1 MGGRYVYLIFYGT
14 PIFFGGVCARYDSGI
29 HFRNPLY
36 TTSVRISQLTTLQTM
51 LKTGHMIGKSF
62 QMRRCIILLQDSDIH
77 IHGS

>member
-36 TTSVRISQLTTLQTM
+36 HVTL
-51 LKTGHMIGKSF
+51 KF
-62 QMRRCIILLQDSDIH
+62 QRGSSLNLNATPNDSEH
-77 IHGS
+77 R

>member
-36 TTSVRISQLTTLQTM
+36 LLDLKFSEFSIYIGSMFNMCETM
-51 LKTGHMIGKSF
+51 KFWCRL
-62 QMRRCIILLQDSDIH
+62 C
-77 IHGS
+77 GSPVTFGMVL